1 MPFDI
6 TENTN
11 IVPERLDF
19 EVEFEPTKFEG
30 KKYVINAK
38 TGEYVGIV
46 GKGFNCVSHTS
57 FFNKVLDTVI
67 EELPEDLTQSRQ
79 LRFSSARNNAWAML
93 DITLPDISTEIHTDK
108 HTTTVKNRIIALHGI
123 DGSCSNQAFFG
134 AIDFFCTNGCISGDH
149 EKIRR
154 KNTSAFSLDEF
165 IRELSTSRADFYN
178 FTVDLQKWADTDLTN
193 VRVDDFLQSL
203 IGSERKAN
211 KMYELYNAETAVRG
225 QNKWALYSAFTN
237 YSTYAD
243 ERNGFTLRD
252 TGNDTK
258 ATSMFSREQEVS
270 KWISSGKFR
279 YLEAA

>member
-11 IVPERLDF
+11 IVPEKLDF
-19 EVEFEPTKFEG
+19 EVEFEPTKFDG
-30 KKYVINAK
+30 KKYVINAN

-46 GKGFNCVSHTS
+46 GNGFNCVSHTS
-57 FFNKVLDTVI
+57 FFNKVI
-67 EELPEDLTQSRQ
+67 ETITDELPTDLTQSKQ
-79 LRFSSARNNAWAML
+79 LKFSSARNNAWAML

-108 HTTTVKNRIIALHGI
+108 HSTTVKNRIISLHGI
-123 DGSCSNQAFFG
+123 DGSC
-134 AIDFFCTNGCISGDH
+134 CISGDH
-149 EKIRR
+149 DKIRR
-154 KNTSAFSLDEF
+154 KNTSAFSLDAF
-165 IRELSTSRADFYN
+165 IKELSTSRADFYN
-178 FTVDLQKWADTDLTN
+178 FTMDLQDWADTDLSDT
-193 VRVDDFLQSL
+193 RVDHFLESL
-203 IGSERKAN
+203 IGSERKA
-211 KMYELYNAETAVRG
+211 KRMYELYNVEAATRG

-243 ERNGFTLRD
+243 ERNGFKLRD

-270 KWISSGKFR
+270 KWVSSSKFR